1 MISIKKEKITQ
12 GMKTKNTY
20 KVCGNTR
27 KKKKE
32 VICAIF
38 TRTAVFQGSKWEFE
52 GISSKRPYSTQKATR
67 LTTIAAATAAV

>member
-1 MISIKKEKITQ
+1 VWEHKK
-12 GMKTKNTY
+12 
-20 KVCGNTR
+20 

-32 VICAIF
+32 ENYAKI
-38 TRTAVFQGSKWEFE
+38 TRKPEFPGSKWEFE

>member
-27 KKKKE
+27 KKKK
-32 VICAIF
+32 
-38 TRTAVFQGSKWEFE
+38 
-52 GISSKRPYSTQKATR
+52 KRKFGQYLPGQQYSRVQNGNLKVYHR
-67 LTTIAAATAAV
+67 SVPIAHKKPLV

>member
-27 KKKKE
+27 KKKK
-32 VICAIF
+32 
-38 TRTAVFQGSKWEFE
+38 
-52 GISSKRPYSTQKATR
+52 KR
-67 LTTIAAATAAV
+67 